1 MIVQDRL
8 TLHFILLREKVV
20 FSLLSLSALFNF
32 LISEVLIFN
41 KMMVLLQSVTV
52 VVFFF
57 LFQILP
63 CLLCYA
69 TKFNVI
75 YSVLLKARCMISDRL
90 YTISG
95 RVLSGYN
102 VQLNLY
108 IFFSPYYQ
116 WWVLGRLIMHSFY
129 SL

>member
-32 LISEVLIFN
+32 LVSEVLIFN

-52 VVFFF
+52 FFFFF

-69 TKFNVI
+69 TEFNVI

-108 IFFSPYYQ
+108 IYFFPLLSMMSVRQ
-116 WWVLGRLIMHSFY
+116 IDNAFIL
-129 SL
+129 